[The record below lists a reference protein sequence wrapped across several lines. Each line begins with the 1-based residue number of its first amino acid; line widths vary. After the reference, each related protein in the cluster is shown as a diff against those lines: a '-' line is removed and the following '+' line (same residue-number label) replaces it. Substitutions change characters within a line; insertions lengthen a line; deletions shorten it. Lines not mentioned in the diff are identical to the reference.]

1 MSNYKTQQDF
11 VYYDDYWKYVID
23 KNMKEA
29 QLRYETELCQR
40 HENKRLNAA
49 IQVIAIC
56 AVLCLAF
63 SGVVIRS
70 AAIYQAKY
78 DVHIL
83 HSEIRDMQLEVEE
96 LRAHIDNAVSLSHV
110 ESVALNEL
118 KMQYPESNQIVHV
131 ALNWNYTMDDTA
143 EDSQIAVVEK
153 GLAFAAK
160 LN

>member
-11 VYYDDYWKYVID
+11 VNYDDYWKYVID

-29 QLRYETELCQR
+29 QLRYETDLCQR
-40 HENKRLNAA
+40 HESRRLNAA

-78 DVHIL
+78 ENHIL

-96 LRAHIDNAVSLSHV
+96 LRAHIDYAVSLNHV

-118 KMQYPESNQIVHV
+118 KMQYPESNQVIHV
-131 ALNWNYTMDDTA
+131 ASNWKYTLDDV
-143 EDSQIAVVEK
+143 EDDSQMAVVEK